1 MSLTMLEAVIDGQ
14 TQWVLTSDPDH
25 ARRCVSALGGAVCA
39 ACDPADVLERHYQ
52 GVALLG
58 TLP

>member
-1 MSLTMLEAVIDGQ
+1 MNLVALQIVIDGQ
-14 TQWVLTSDPDH
+14 TQWVLTSDTDH
-25 ARRCVSALGGAVCA
+25 ARHCVFALGGVIFDV
-39 ACDPADVLERHYQ
+39 CDPADVLENQYQ

>member
-1 MSLTMLEAVIDGQ
+1 MNLATLETVIEGQ
-14 TQWVLTSDPDH
+14 TQWVLTTDLDP
-25 ARRCVSALGGAVCA
+25 ARHYVSALGGVICGV
-39 ACDPADVLERHYQ
+39 CDPADVLENQYQ